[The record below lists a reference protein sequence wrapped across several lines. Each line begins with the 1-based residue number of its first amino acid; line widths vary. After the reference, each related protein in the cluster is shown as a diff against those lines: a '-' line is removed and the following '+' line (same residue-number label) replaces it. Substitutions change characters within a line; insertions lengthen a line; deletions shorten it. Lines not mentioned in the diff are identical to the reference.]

1 MAEGPVGDDL
11 GFDALLDHDG
21 LVARLAGKTRTGRN
35 KDLLFGPDL
44 PVVLLVGGPGMG
56 KGRLLHSVQGHFK
69 PWVPVAY
76 VDCAAAELRVP
87 PDERPHTRTE
97 LTEVLRKVALQ
108 YRDWDGNG
116 GPVAMPRLYAGLA
129 AVAASDG
136 RGSVNVLVDAV
147 RRLDELLPPASFW
160 RGVLRGTVKNY
171 VGFLAGLAI
180 NPVLGPFVNAL
191 IDGLLARV
199 STDGEKALTEFY
211 GQYPGAGG
219 QPRSGLRE
227 LAADFQ
233 RGDEPRRIA
242 EGFLFQALRQDIEA
256 AYSSKRGR
264 LSRAG
269 RPVLLLDHAD
279 TALGRQLLRPVLED
293 RERQRYDRLVIMATA
308 RRHDGGRFL
317 YYAGGDPAAP
327 AEWDPSTGGLPQWS
341 RPAVTAPDGEPL
353 WRGVLLVR
361 MPRLSRKQQRTAS
374 ERWHVGRDDL
384 GNAARLRISTGIHR
398 LSAGRPLI
406 VARLGRATAT
416 LPLEQWEKCTDW
428 EILDAR
434 LPGTEST
441 GDSPVAEALLAELV
455 EKQHPEELSPAHRE
469 RWLDLL
475 SHLSV
480 AHDAEC
486 AQAVL
491 RAAQEG
497 RGNPLTAYRAAE
509 LLEDSGWPPCPRHFI
524 GDLGLRRLL
533 MLRLHRMRPDGGAW
547 HTAHAVLQG
556 HYRDLGDEHA
566 DGRFGTAAAHRM
578 HHLLASDGVD
588 HVTRYLSEVFLT
600 RSARAWCEEL
610 LAIAD
615 APLLGRADDRLARA
629 HGEIHVRGD
638 ARRRRIDRLLHAA
651 WLSGERTWPLAD
663 TVPGVLR
670 DELSALS
677 EELSYIADE
686 AVAGRGPEGADADK
700 AAEGA
705 EQLARVAREW
715 GDRADA
721 KQPLKRCTCTRHIG
735 FG

>member
-1 MAEGPVGDDL
+1 MGDDL
-11 GFDALLDHDG
+11 GFDALLAHDG
-21 LVARLAGKTRTGRN
+21 LIARLVGRTRTGRN
-35 KDLLFGPDL
+35 KEPLFGPDL

-56 KGRLLHSVQGHFK
+56 KGRLLRSVQHHFK
-69 PWVPVAY
+69 PRVPVAH
-76 VDCAAAELRVP
+76 VDCAAAELRIP
-87 PDERPHTRTE
+87 PDEPVRTRSE
-97 LTEVLRKVALQ
+97 STEVLRKIALDFH
-108 YRDWDGNG
+108 DWDGDG
-116 GPVAMPRLYAGLA
+116 GPIPVPRLYAGLA

-136 RGSVNVLVDAV
+136 RAAAHLLVDEV

-171 VGFLAGLAI
+171 AGFLAGLVT

-191 IDGLLARV
+191 IDGLLART
-199 STDGEKALTEFY
+199 STDGRKTLTEFY
-211 GQYPGAGG
+211 GTYPGAGG
-219 QPRSGLRE
+219 QPRSGLRG

-233 RGDEPRRIA
+233 RGGEARRVA
-242 EGFLFQALRQDIEA
+242 EGFLFRALREDIEA
-256 AYSSKRGR
+256 AHRSMRGR
-264 LSRAG
+264 VSRSG

-279 TALGRQLLRPVLED
+279 TALGRQILRPVLED
-293 RERQRYDRLVIMATA
+293 RERQRFDRLVIMATA
-308 RRHDGGRFL
+308 RREDGGRFL
-317 YYAGGDPAAP
+317 YHAGDDPAAP
-327 AEWDPSTGGLPQWS
+327 AVWDASAGGLPRWT
-341 RPAVTAPDGEPL
+341 RPTGTAPDGAPL
-353 WRGVLLVR
+353 WHGVLLVR
-361 MPRLSRKQQRTAS
+361 MPRLTREEQRTAS
-374 ERWHVGRDDL
+374 ERWYVGIDP
-384 GNAARLRISTGIHR
+384 GHAARLRIDTGIHR

-406 VARLGRATAT
+406 VTRLGEATAA
-416 LPLEQWEKCTDW
+416 LPVEQWERCTDW
-428 EILDAR
+428 SLLDSR
-434 LPGTEST
+434 LPGAECAQ
-441 GDSPVAEALLAELV
+441 VADTLLDELV
-455 EKQHPEELSPAHRE
+455 VRQHPEELPPAHRA

-497 RGNPLTAYRAAE
+497 RENPLTAYRAAE
-509 LLEDSGWPPCPRHFI
+509 LLEDSGWAPCPRHFI

-533 MLRLHRMRPDGGAW
+533 MRRLYRMRPEGGAW

-556 HYRDLGDEHA
+556 HYRDLGDDHA

-578 HHLLASDGVD
+578 HHLLASDGVE
-588 HVTRYLSEVFLT
+588 HVTRYLSETFLT

-615 APLLGRADDRLARA
+615 APLLGRDDLRLDRA
-629 HGEIHVRGD
+629 HGEIHVPGD

-663 TVPGVLR
+663 TVPGILR
-670 DELSALS
+670 DELGGLS
-677 EELSYIADE
+677 EELARIADE
-686 AVAGRGPEGADADK
+686 TVAGRGPEGADADK

-715 GDRADA
+715 GDRAQA
-721 KQPLKRCTCTRHIG
+721 RQPLKRCTCTQHIG